1 MRIATI
7 TALGLVL
14 ASSSVWAQS
23 TYNDNSR
30 NDGHRY
36 QDQSERTGGDAYR
49 HHWERGGGQNDD
61 QSSYGK
67 TRHTRGASLYL
78 KNGDKE
84 FRVDCGDDDST
95 RECVDA
101 AMLLFR
107 EMHGVTGTSPSA
119 TSGSST
125 SATPGGAGGSSTG
138 R

>member
-14 ASSSVWAQS
+14 ASSSAWAQS
-23 TYNDNSR
+23 TYSDSSR
-30 NDGHRY
+30 NDGYRT
-36 QDQSERTGGDAYR
+36 QDQSERTGGDSYR

-61 QSSYGK
+61 HSSYGK

-101 AMLLFR
+101 AMLMFR
-107 EMHGVTGTSPSA
+107 EMHGTTATSTSA
-119 TSGSST
+119 TSGSSS
-125 SATPGGAGGSSTG
+125 SATPGATGGSSTG